1 MRIVIEPAAPDD
13 ATAIARLLE
22 QSGLPLAGLGEH
34 LAAALVARRAGALV
48 GCVALELYG
57 DQALLR
63 SLAVA
68 PELRGQGLG
77 QRLAKA
83 ALAEARGR
91 GVRTAFLLTETAADF
106 FPRLGFR
113 PVARADLPQALH
125 ASAELRGACPEGA
138 LAMAIEIE

>member
-1 MRIVIEPAAPDD
+1 MTIVIEPAAPGDT
-13 ATAIARLLE
+13 AAIARLLG
-22 QSGLPLAGLGEH
+22 QSGLPLAGLDEQ
-34 LAAALVARRAGALV
+34 LATALVARRAGELA

-77 QRLAKA
+77 QRLTEA

-91 GVRTAFLLTETAADF
+91 GVRNAFLLTETAPDF
-106 FPRLGFR
+106 FQRFGFR

-125 ASAELRGACPEGA
+125 ASAELRGACPESA
-138 LAMAIEIE
+138 LAMKAEIG